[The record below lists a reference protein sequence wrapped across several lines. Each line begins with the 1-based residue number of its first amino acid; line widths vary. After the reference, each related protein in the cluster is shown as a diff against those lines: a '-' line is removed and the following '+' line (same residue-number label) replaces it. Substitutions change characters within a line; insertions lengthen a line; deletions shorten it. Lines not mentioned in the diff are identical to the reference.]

1 MEQQYA
7 AFQPSSKATTEPVRS
22 FSTNSRPA
30 LRAAASGGRPRPERH
45 DGHRGTGLAVHP
57 GSFLPTSVMVAC
69 LTNELRSLTKY
80 LSGVG
85 PCVFTEATA

>member
-30 LRAAASGGRPRPERH
+30 CGRPPAAAVLGQPHSYQLVDCSYIATGPLTID
-45 DGHRGTGLAVHP
+45 DGYSTASRG
-57 GSFLPTSVMVAC
+57 
-69 LTNELRSLTKY
+69 
-80 LSGVG
+80 
-85 PCVFTEATA
+85 